1 MSVDPLKS
9 YDEAEY
15 PSVKDAR
22 SGKKPGGS
30 VKGPAALIM
39 ASLTALAI
47 SQCNPNAKNDDVNLA
62 GAPAISE
69 TSATYP
75 IMEGTVSGEDGYS
88 SSTEATEISTEMTRT
103 AGIVP
108 EEGWFEGKNTIPEE
122 TEETMLAGDVMY
134 TETGTSDAE
143 GTEDPVLVGRVMP
156 GS

>member
-69 TSATYP
+69 TTA
-75 IMEGTVSGEDGYS
+75 
-88 SSTEATEISTEMTRT
+88 TEMTRT

-122 TEETMLAGDVMY
+122 TEEIMLAGDVMY
-134 TETGTSDAE
+134 IEPGTSEAE
-143 GTEDPVLVGRVMP
+143 GTEDPVLLGRVMP

>member
-15 PSVKDAR
+15 PSIKDAR
-22 SGKKPGGS
+22 SVNKPGGNL
-30 VKGPAALIM
+30 KGSAAVIM

-69 TSATYP
+69 TTA
-75 IMEGTVSGEDGYS
+75 
-88 SSTEATEISTEMTRT
+88 TEMTRT

-108 EEGWFEGKNTIPEE
+108 EERWFEGKNTIPEE
-122 TEETMLAGDVMY
+122 TEEIMLAGDVMY
-134 TETGTSDAE
+134 IEPGTSDAE